1 VNAAAQFILRPVA
14 TSLLMVGVLLL
25 GLVAFARLPIAS
37 LPAVDRPTIEV
48 VAPFPGASPTTVATA
63 LAQPLERSIGLIP
76 GVVEMSSFS
85 GMGGTDI
92 VTQFDLSIDLDAAGS
107 AVQAAINAAGPDL
120 PKGPWPPF
128 YYKANPAGFAV
139 ITLAL
144 TSDVFPAGQVYDFAD
159 SVISPKLSQLPGV
172 ARVFI
177 TGGEKSAV
185 RIQVSPGRL
194 AGMNLS
200 LEQTRLAIVAASQNL
215 PKGAIAVGNQSFTIE
230 ANDQLLKAID
240 YRDVI
245 VAWRGGAPVRLGD
258 VATITDSVINN
269 KLAGWYGTERGAVLY
284 VYKQPDANVVE
295 TVDAVKAIL
304 PEIEH
309 WLPPA
314 VKMRIVYDRTSLI
327 RAAVADVE
335 LTLALASILV
345 VIVIALFLKRFWATV
360 IPSITIPVSLAAT
373 LFVMSLCGYSLDNL
387 SLMALTIATGFVV
400 DDAIIMIE
408 NIIRRMADGETA
420 LQAAI
425 SGVRQ
430 MAFTVISI
438 TAALVAALIPILFMP
453 DIVGRYF
460 REFGVTLVVAIVAS
474 AAVSLTLTPMLCGH
488 LLGRSQPDSA
498 DAIHHGQ
505 PKAPSWVSAGYARSL
520 DWTLRHRFVTIIL
533 TLAVTAACVWLYL
546 LLPKG
551 FMPTQDTGV
560 MYVRA
565 IAQSNISFAAME
577 DRQRTVDEAILRDP
591 AVSGLIS
598 YIGEGNGGALSVGQM
613 LVALKP
619 PEQRKLPIQQVIAR
633 LREQMAKIDGIRIF
647 FVPLQDLN
655 VGVQSGASRYQ
666 YTMWGVDGEEVTRVA
681 ETMIR
686 RFRALPEVTDIV
698 PSWETG
704 GLQAGLAIDRLRAA
718 ALGVTPVVVDN
729 TLNDA
734 FGQRQVNLLFLPS
747 NFSRVIFEVEPQ
759 ASTDPSV
766 MNQIYVPSSNGGAVP
781 LSALTRPVRAHAAM
795 WIRHSAQFPAATI
808 SFDTKPGVSI
818 GEAITAIRAAETAA
832 RLPDEVKAEFRGEAK
847 EADDS
852 GFKQIMLF
860 AAAIIAIYIA
870 LGVLYESYVH
880 PLTILSTLPPTV
892 FGALLA
898 LWAAKIQFTLVTS
911 IACILL
917 VGMVMKNAIMMVD
930 FALEAERN
938 QNLDAREA
946 IREAARRRVRPITMT
961 MLAAIFSAV
970 PIAVGTGPGFELR
983 QPLGIAIVGGLIVAQ
998 LFTLYTTPVIY
1009 LMMNGL
1015 RRRTPAPQSSPR
1027 LASSDG
1033 DYVGP
1038 PTPVE

>member
-1 VNAAAQFILRPVA
+1 VNITAQFILRPVA
-14 TSLLMVGVLLL
+14 TSLLVIGVLLL

-37 LPAVDRPTIEV
+37 LPAVERPTIEV
-48 VAPFPGASPTTVATA
+48 YAPFPGASPATVATA

-76 GVVEMSSFS
+76 GIVEMSSFS
-85 GMGGTDI
+85 GMGGVNI
-92 VTQFDLSIDLDAAGS
+92 VAQFDLSVDPDTAAG
-107 AVQAAINAAGPDL
+107 AVQAAIRAAGPDL
-120 PKGPWPPF
+120 PKGPWPPS
-128 YYKANPAGFAV
+128 YWKSNPAGFAV
-139 ITLAL
+139 ITVAL
-144 TSDVFPAGQVYDFAD
+144 TSDVVPSGEVYDLAD

-185 RIQVSPGRL
+185 RIQVSPSRL
-194 AGMNLS
+194 ANMNLS
-200 LEQTRLAIVAASQNL
+200 LETARVAIVFASQNL
-215 PKGAIAVGNQSFTIE
+215 PKGAISIDGQRYDIE
-230 ANDQLLKAID
+230 ANDQLLKAAD
-240 YRDVI
+240 YRNV
-245 VAWRGGAPVRLGD
+245 VLAWRNGAPVRLGD

-269 KLAGWYGTERGAVLY
+269 RLAGWFGTQRGVILY

-309 WLPPA
+309 WLPPS
-314 VKMRIVYDRTSLI
+314 VKVRVVYDRTSLI

-335 LTLALASILV
+335 LTLIIASILV
-345 VIVIALFLKRFWATV
+345 VLVIALFLKRFWATV
-360 IPSITIPVSLAAT
+360 IPSVTIPVSLAAT
-373 LFVMSLCGYSLDNL
+373 LFVMKLCGYSLDNL

-408 NIIRRMADGETA
+408 NIMRRMDDGETA

-425 SGVRQ
+425 AGVRQ

-438 TAALVAALIPILFMP
+438 TVALVAALIPILFMP

-460 REFGVTLVVAIVAS
+460 REFGVTLVVAIVSS
-474 AAVSLTLTPMLCGH
+474 AIVSLTLTPMLCGH
-488 LLGRSQPDSA
+488 LLGRRKSEAAYGKGRLQLMA
-498 DAIHHGQ
+498 A
-505 PKAPSWVSAGYARSL
+505 AGYARSL
-520 DWTLRHRFVTIIL
+520 GWTLRHRVSMLLFI
-533 TLAVTAACVWLYL
+533 LAVTGASVWLYL
-546 LLPKG
+546 VLPKG
-551 FMPTQDTGV
+551 FMPVQDTGV
-560 MYVRA
+560 MYVRT
-565 IAQSNISFAAME
+565 IAPVSVSFAAME
-577 DRQRTVDEAILRDP
+577 ELQRTVGSAIEQDP

-619 PEQRKLPIQQVIAR
+619 PEQRKLTIQQVIER
-633 LREQMAKIDGIRIF
+633 LRGRMTKIDGVRVF

-655 VGVQSGASRYQ
+655 IGAQSSTSRYQ
-666 YTMWGVDGEEVTRVA
+666 YTLWGVDGEEVLRAA

-686 RFRALPEVTDIV
+686 QVRALPQVTDVIGN
-698 PSWETG
+698 WETG
-704 GLQAGLAIDRLRAA
+704 GLQAGLTIDRLRAA
-718 ALGVTPVVVDN
+718 ALGVTSVAIDN
-729 TLNDA
+729 TLNSA
-734 FGQRQVNLLFLPS
+734 FGQRQVQVLYLPT
-747 NFSRVIFEVEPQ
+747 NYSRVIYEVESQ
-759 ASTDPSV
+759 ASSGPSV
-766 MNQIYVPSSNGGAVP
+766 LSQLYVPSASGAAVP
-781 LSALTRPVRAHAAM
+781 ISAITRPTRAHAAM

-808 SFDTKPGVSI
+808 SFDTRPDVSI
-818 GEAITAIRAAETAA
+818 GDAITAIRTAEVAA

-847 EADDS
+847 EADNS
-852 GFKQIMLF
+852 GWKQLALF
-860 AAAIIAIYIA
+860 ATAIFAIYIT

-898 LWAAKIQFTLVTS
+898 LWASKTQFTLITS

-938 QNLDAREA
+938 QRLSAVEA
-946 IREAARRRVRPITMT
+946 IRQAAQQRVRPITMT
-961 MLAAIFSAV
+961 MLAAILSAV
-970 PIAVGTGPGFELR
+970 PIAIGTGPGYELR

-1009 LMMNGL
+1009 VMVDRL
-1015 RRRTPAPQSSPR
+1015 RRR
-1027 LASSDG
+1027 
-1033 DYVGP
+1033 
-1038 PTPVE
+1038 

>member
-14 TSLLMVGVLLL
+14 TSLLMIGVLLL
-25 GLVAFARLPIAS
+25 GVVAYARLPIAS
-37 LPAVDRPTIEV
+37 LPAVERPTVEV
-48 VAPFPGASPTTVATA
+48 YAPFPGASPNTVASA
-63 LAQPLERSIGLIP
+63 LAQPLETTIGLIP

-85 GMGGTDI
+85 GTGGTDI
-92 VTQFDLSIDLDAAGS
+92 VTQFDLSIDLDTAAG
-107 AVQAAINAAGPDL
+107 AVQAAINAAGTNL
-120 PKGPWPPF
+120 PKGFFPPF
-128 YYKANPAGFAV
+128 YWKANPAGFAV
-139 ITLAL
+139 IALAM
-144 TSDVFPAGQVYDFAD
+144 TSDVIPSGEVYDFAD
-159 SVISPKLSQLPGV
+159 SVLSPKLSQLPGV
-172 ARVFI
+172 ARVYI

-185 RIQVSPGRL
+185 RVQVSPGRL

-200 LEQTRLAIVAASQNL
+200 LEAVRLAIVAASQNL
-215 PKGAIAVGNQSFTIE
+215 PKGAISVDSQRYTIE
-230 ANDQLLKAID
+230 ANDQLLKAVD
-240 YRDVI
+240 YRDVP
-245 VAWRGGAPVRLGD
+245 VAWRNGAPVRLGD
-258 VATITDSVINN
+258 IATITDSVINN
-269 KLAGWYGTERGAVLY
+269 KLAGWYGTERGVVLY
-284 VYKQPDANVVE
+284 VFKQPDANVVE
-295 TVDAVKAIL
+295 TVDGVKALL
-304 PEIEH
+304 PELEH

-314 VKMRIVYDRTSLI
+314 VKLRVVYDRTSLI

-335 LTLALASILV
+335 LTLMIASILV
-345 VIVIALFLKRFWATV
+345 VVVIALFLKRFWATV

-420 LQAAI
+420 LEAAI
-425 SGVRQ
+425 AGVRQ

-460 REFGVTLVVAIVAS
+460 REFGVTLVVAIVSS

-488 LLGRSQPDSA
+488 LLGRRKPDA
-498 DAIHHGQ
+498 VDATEHRPHVRSFVG
-505 PKAPSWVSAGYARSL
+505 AGYARSL
-520 DWTLRHRFVTIIL
+520 DWTLRHRVVTMTV
-533 TLAVTAACVWLYL
+533 TLAVTGACVWLYL
-546 LLPKG
+546 ILPKG

-560 MYVRA
+560 MFVRT
-565 IAQSNISFAAME
+565 IAPANISFGAME
-577 DRQRTVDEAILRDP
+577 DRQRVVGEAILGDP
-591 AVSGLIS
+591 AVSRLTS
-598 YIGEGNGGALSVGQM
+598 YIGEGTGGALSSGQM

-619 PEQRKLPIQQVIAR
+619 PEERKLTIQQVIAR
-633 LREQMAKIDGIRIF
+633 LRDRMAKIDGIRVF

-655 VGVQSGASRYQ
+655 LGAQSGGSRYQ
-666 YTMWGVDGEEVTRVA
+666 YTMWGVDDEEVMRTA
-681 ETMIR
+681 EAIIR
-686 RFRALPEVTDIV
+686 RVRALPEVTDVIQ
-698 PSWETG
+698 SWETN

-718 ALGVTPVVVDN
+718 ALGVTPVAIDN
-729 TLNDA
+729 TLYDA

-759 ASTDPSV
+759 SATDPSV
-766 MNQIYVPSSNGGAVP
+766 MSQLYVRGTNGGAVP
-781 LSALTRPVRAHAAM
+781 MSALTRPVRAHASM
-795 WIRHSAQFPAATI
+795 WVRHSAQFPAATI

-818 GEAITAIRAAETAA
+818 GEAITAIRAAETAV
-832 RLPDEVKAEFRGEAK
+832 RLPDGVRAEFRGEAK
-847 EADDS
+847 EADNS
-852 GFKQIMLF
+852 GFKQMMLF

-898 LWAAKIQFTLVTS
+898 LWAVKIQFTLVTS

-938 QNLDAREA
+938 RHLDAKQA
-946 IREAARRRVRPITMT
+946 IREAARLRVRPITMT
-961 MLAAIFSAV
+961 MLAAILSAV
-970 PIAVGTGPGFELR
+970 PIAIGTGPGYELR

-1009 LMMNGL
+1009 VLMDGL
-1015 RRRTPAPQSSPR
+1015 RRRTPTRAALPR
-1027 LASSDG
+1027 LASNN
-1033 DYVGP
+1033 GP
-1038 PTPVE
+1038 YLGSTTAIE

>member
-1 VNAAAQFILRPVA
+1 VNAAAQFIRRPVA
-14 TSLLMVGVLLL
+14 TSLMMVGVLLL
-25 GLVAFARLPIAS
+25 GIVAYARLPIAS
-37 LPAVDRPTIEV
+37 LPAVERPTVEV
-48 VAPFPGASPTTVATA
+48 YAPFPGASPNTVASA
-63 LAQPLERSIGLIP
+63 LAQPLETTIGLIP

-85 GMGGTDI
+85 GTGGTDI
-92 VTQFDLSIDLDAAGS
+92 VTQFDLSIDLDTAAG
-107 AVQAAINAAGPDL
+107 AVQAAINAAGTNL
-120 PKGPWPPF
+120 PKGFFPPF
-128 YYKANPAGFAV
+128 YWKANPAGFAV
-139 ITLAL
+139 IALAM
-144 TSDVFPAGQVYDFAD
+144 TSDVIPSGEVYDFAD
-159 SVISPKLSQLPGV
+159 SVLSPKLSQLPGV
-172 ARVFI
+172 ARVYI

-185 RIQVSPGRL
+185 RVQVSPGRL

-200 LEQTRLAIVAASQNL
+200 LEAVRLAIVAASQNL
-215 PKGAIAVGNQSFTIE
+215 PKGAISVDSQRYTIE
-230 ANDQLLKAID
+230 ANDQLLRAAD
-240 YRDVI
+240 YRDVP
-245 VAWRGGAPVRLGD
+245 VAWRNGAPVRLGD

-269 KLAGWYGTERGAVLY
+269 KLAGWFGTERGVVLY

-304 PEIEH
+304 PELEH

-314 VKMRIVYDRTSLI
+314 VKLRVVYDRTSLI

-335 LTLALASILV
+335 LTLAIASLLV
-345 VIVIALFLKRFWATV
+345 VVVIALFLKRFWATV

-408 NIIRRMADGETA
+408 NIIRRMANGETA
-420 LQAAI
+420 LDAAI
-425 SGVRQ
+425 GGVRQ

-460 REFGVTLVVAIVAS
+460 REFGITLVVAIVSS

-488 LLGRSQPDSA
+488 LLGRRKSGSA
-498 DAIHHGQ
+498 DAAGHGQ
-505 PKAPSWVSAGYARSL
+505 PHARSRVGAGYARSL
-520 DWTLRHRFVTIIL
+520 DWTLRHRIVTMTL
-533 TLAVTAACVWLYL
+533 TLTVTAACVWLYL
-546 LLPKG
+546 ILPKG

-560 MYVRA
+560 MFVRT
-565 IAQSNISFAAME
+565 IAPANISFAAME
-577 DRQRTVDEAILRDP
+577 DRQRVVGEAILADP
-591 AVSGLIS
+591 AVSGLTS
-598 YIGEGNGGALSVGQM
+598 YIGEGNGGALSTGQM

-633 LREQMAKIDGIRIF
+633 LRDRMAKVDGIRVF
-647 FVPLQDLN
+647 FIPLQDLN
-655 VGVQSGASRYQ
+655 LGAQSGGSRYQ
-666 YTMWGVDGEEVTRVA
+666 YTLWGVDDEEVIRTA
-681 ETMIR
+681 EAIIR
-686 RFRALPEVTDIV
+686 RVRALPEVTDVIQ
-698 PSWETG
+698 SWETN

-718 ALGVTPVVVDN
+718 ALGVTPVAIDN
-729 TLNDA
+729 TLYDA

-747 NFSRVIFEVEPQ
+747 NFSRVIFEVEPRS
-759 ASTDPSV
+759 ATDPSV
-766 MNQIYVPSSNGGAVP
+766 MSQLYVRGSNGGAVP
-781 LSALTRPVRAHAAM
+781 MSALTRPVRAHASM
-795 WIRHSAQFPAATI
+795 WVRHSAQFPAATI

-818 GEAITAIRAAETAA
+818 GEAITAIRAAEAA
-832 RLPDEVKAEFRGEAK
+832 VRLPDGVRAEFRGEAR
-847 EADDS
+847 EADNS
-852 GFKQIMLF
+852 GFKQMVLF

-892 FGALLA
+892 FGALVA

-938 QNLDAREA
+938 RRLDARQA
-946 IREAARRRVRPITMT
+946 IHEAALLRVRPITMT
-961 MLAAIFSAV
+961 MLAAILSAV
-970 PIAVGTGPGFELR
+970 PIAIGTGPGYELR

-1009 LMMNGL
+1009 LMMDGL
-1015 RRRTPAPQSSPR
+1015 RRRGPAPAALPHF
-1027 LASSDG
+1027 AAHDG
-1033 DYVGP
+1033 NYLGSTTVIK
-1038 PTPVE
+1038 

>member
-1 VNAAAQFILRPVA
+1 VNLAAQFILRPVA

-25 GLVAFARLPIAS
+25 GLVAYARLPIAS

-48 VAPFPGASPTTVATA
+48 YAPFPGASPTTVATA
-63 LAQPLERSIGLIP
+63 LAQPLESSIGLIP
-76 GVVEMSSFS
+76 GVLEMSSYS
-85 GMGGTDI
+85 GMGGADI
-92 VTQFDLSIDLDAAGS
+92 VTQFDLSVDLDTAAG
-107 AVQAAINAAGPDL
+107 AVQAAINAAGANL
-120 PKGPWPPF
+120 PKGPWPPN
-128 YYKANPAGFAV
+128 YWKANPAGFAV
-139 ITLAL
+139 IALAL
-144 TSDVFPAGQVYDFAD
+144 TSDVVPPGEVYNLAD
-159 SVISPKLSQLPGV
+159 GVLSPKLSQLPGV
-172 ARVFI
+172 ARVLI
-177 TGGEKSAV
+177 SGAERSAV

-200 LEQTRLAIVAASQNL
+200 LEAARAAIVTASQNL
-215 PKGAIAVGNQSFTIE
+215 PKGAISGDGQRYTIE
-230 ANDQLLKAID
+230 ANDQLIKASD

-245 VAWRGGAPVRLGD
+245 LAWRNGAPVRLGD
-258 VATITDSVINN
+258 VAVVSDSVINN
-269 KLAGWYGTERGAVLY
+269 RLAGWYGTQRGVVLY
-284 VYKQPDANVVE
+284 VYKQIDANVVE

-304 PEIEH
+304 PQIEH

-314 VKMRIVYDRTSLI
+314 VKMHIVYDRTSLI

-335 LTLALASILV
+335 LTLMIASFLV
-345 VIVIALFLKRFWATV
+345 VVVIALFLKRFWATV

-373 LFVMSLCGYSLDNL
+373 LFVMSLCGFSLDNL
-387 SLMALTIATGFVV
+387 SLMALTIAAGFVV

-408 NIIRRMADGETA
+408 NIIRRMGEGETA

-425 SGVRQ
+425 AGVRQ

-453 DIVGRYF
+453 DVVGRYF
-460 REFGVTLVVAIVAS
+460 REFGVTLVVAIVSS
-474 AAVSLTLTPMLCGH
+474 AIVSLTLTPMLCGH
-488 LLGRSQPDSA
+488 LLDRGKPETPEKKSRFQTMVA
-498 DAIHHGQ
+498 
-505 PKAPSWVSAGYARSL
+505 AGYARSL
-520 DWTLRHRFVTIIL
+520 DWTLRHSVVTVGL
-533 TLAVTAACVWLYL
+533 TLMVTGSCIWLFVI
-546 LLPKG
+546 LPKG

-560 MYVRA
+560 MFVRTVA
-565 IAQSNISFAAME
+565 PVSISFAAME
-577 DRQRTVDEAILRDP
+577 DTQRRVGEAIQQDP

-619 PEQRKLPIQQVIAR
+619 PEARKLTIQQVIAR
-633 LREQMAKIDGIRIF
+633 LRERMAKVDGVRVF

-655 VGVQSGASRYQ
+655 LGAQSGSARYQ
-666 YTMWGVDGEEVTRVA
+666 YTLWGIDGEEVTRTA
-681 ETMIR
+681 EAMIR
-686 RFRALPEVTDIV
+686 KVRALPQVTDIIGN
-698 PSWETG
+698 WETG

-718 ALGVTPVVVDN
+718 ALGVTSVAVDN

-734 FGQRQVNLLFLPS
+734 FGQRQVNLLFLPT
-747 NFSRVIFEVEPQ
+747 NFSRVIFEAEPQ
-759 ASTDPSV
+759 ASTDPSALG
-766 MNQIYVPSSNGGAVP
+766 QLYVPSTNGGAVP
-781 LSALTRPVRAHAAM
+781 ITALTHPLRAHAAM

-818 GEAITAIRAAETAA
+818 GEAVAAIRAVETAVH
-832 RLPDEVKAEFRGEAK
+832 LPDEVKAEFRGEAK
-847 EADDS
+847 EADNS
-852 GFKQIMLF
+852 NWKQLTLF

-898 LWAAKIQFTLVTS
+898 LWATRIQFTLVTS

-938 QNLDAREA
+938 QHLDAKEA
-946 IREAARRRVRPITMT
+946 IRRAARLRVRPITMT
-961 MLAAIFSAV
+961 MLAAIFSAI
-970 PIAVGTGPGFELR
+970 PIAIGTGPGYELR

-1009 LMMNGL
+1009 VLMDRL
-1015 RRRTPAPQSSPR
+1015 RRRKAAVAPSAVLASGSGNS
-1027 LASSDG
+1027 LASS
-1033 DYVGP
+1033 
-1038 PTPVE
+1038 